1 MGIGSAT
8 GRDTSACPG
17 SNFAGKE
24 FTSRVCQKGSKRE
37 LSICFEGTPAGP
49 LGSLFERGL
58 RGDDADCDGDVD
70 IYLSNE

>member
-17 SNFAGKE
+17 SNFAGNE

-37 LSICFEGTPAGP
+37 LSICFEGGP
-49 LGSLFERGL
+49 LDSRDSLFERGR
-58 RGDDADCDGDVD
+58 RGDDEGCDDDVD